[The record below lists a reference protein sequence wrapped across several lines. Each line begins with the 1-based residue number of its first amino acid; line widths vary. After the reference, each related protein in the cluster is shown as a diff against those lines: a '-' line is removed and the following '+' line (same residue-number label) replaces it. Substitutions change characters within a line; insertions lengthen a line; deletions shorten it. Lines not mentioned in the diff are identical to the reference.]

1 MQIKGAWLH
10 ADAAQQ
16 VLNLISAAGYQ
27 AYVVGGC
34 VRNSLMDVPV
44 TDIDIAT
51 DARPETVM
59 ALAENAG
66 LRAVPT
72 GIEHGTV
79 TLVADG
85 QGFEVTTFRCD
96 VETHGRHATVAFS
109 SDLREDATRR
119 DFTMNALYAR
129 ADGTVLDPLGGLPD
143 LHARRVRFVGDA
155 NARIREDYLRILRF
169 FRFHAQY
176 GDPAQGLDP
185 DALAACAAGVEGL
198 DRLSHE
204 RIGAEMRK
212 LLSAHDPAPAVGA
225 MAQCGALARVLPG
238 AQPEGLAVLVH
249 LEQDIAP
256 DWLRRLLVLGG
267 QTDHLRLTRREA
279 RDMDKMRAALAE
291 MTRSAEMAYRMGAD
305 LARNVVLARAAL
317 FETPLPPDWQDCIA
331 RGATA
336 RFPLRAQH
344 LPHLQGPQLGAQL
357 RALEDRWIASNFSLS
372 KAELLA

>member
-1 MQIKGAWLH
+1 MQIKDAWLH
-10 ADAAQQ
+10 AAAPQD
-16 VLNLISAAGYQ
+16 VLHLIAAAGYQ

-34 VRNSLMDVPV
+34 VRNALIGVPV

-59 ALAENAG
+59 LIAEKAG

-85 QGFEVTTFRCD
+85 QGFEVTTFRSD

-155 NARIREDYLRILRF
+155 TARIREDYLRILRF

-185 DALAACAAGVEGL
+185 DALAACSAGVEGL

-212 LLSAHDPAPAVGA
+212 LLSATDPAPAVGA
-225 MAQCGALARVLPG
+225 MAQCGALAHILPG
-238 AQPEGLAVLVH
+238 AQPDALAVLVH
-249 LEQDIAP
+249 LEAGIAP

-279 RDMDKMRAALAE
+279 RDLDKMRAALAK
-291 MTRSAEMAYRMGAD
+291 MTPAEEMAYRLGEGI
-305 LARNVVLARAAL
+305 ARNVVLARAAL
-317 FETPLPPDWQDCIA
+317 FETPLPADLHDSIT
-331 RGATA
+331 RGAAA
-336 RFPLRAQH
+336 RFPLRAQD
-344 LPHLQGPQLGAQL
+344 LPHLQGPELGAQL
-357 RALEDRWIASNFSLS
+357 RALEERWIASNFTLS
-372 KAELLA
+372 KAELLG

>member
-1 MQIKGAWLH
+1 MQIKDAWLH
-10 ADAAQQ
+10 AAAPQD
-16 VLNLISAAGYQ
+16 VLHLIAAAGYQ

-34 VRNSLMDVPV
+34 VRNALIGVPV

-59 ALAENAG
+59 SLAETAG

-85 QGFEVTTFRCD
+85 QGFEVTTFRSD

-109 SDLREDATRR
+109 SDLHEDATRR

-155 NARIREDYLRILRF
+155 TARIREDYLRILRF

-212 LLSAHDPAPAVGA
+212 LLSATDPAPAVGA
-225 MAQCGALARVLPG
+225 MAQCGALAHILPG
-238 AQPEGLAVLVH
+238 AQPDALAVLVH
-249 LEQDIAP
+249 LEAGIAP

-372 KAELLA
+372 KTELLA